1 MTLNTVKGFLDNI
14 EGEEL
19 VKIVKKCSNLGPCL
33 EIGTYCGKSALL
45 LGNACKD
52 TNNLVFTID
61 HHTGSEEHQMG
72 EEYHDRELYDK
83 NISSFNTLPEFI
95 NNLRS
100 SNLQN
105 YILET
110 QKKYQSDGNSR

>member
-72 EEYHDRELYDK
+72 RNTMTE
-83 NISSFNTLPEFI
+83 SSMMKIFLVLIHFL
-95 NNLRS
+95 NL
-100 SNLQN
+100 
-105 YILET
+105 
-110 QKKYQSDGNSR
+110 

>member
-52 TNNLVFTID
+52 TNNFKVFGIMGITIVFTIIQIPLLKK
-61 HHTGSEEHQMG
+61 H
-72 EEYHDRELYDK
+72 
-83 NISSFNTLPEFI
+83 FI
-95 NNLRS
+95 N
-100 SNLQN
+100 QP
-105 YILET
+105 
-110 QKKYQSDGNSR
+110 